1 MPSTYDSLL
10 RLELQATGENA
21 TTWGIKTNNNI
32 NLLAESVAGAAT
44 VNVAGSGDYTLSTAN
59 GVTDEARQATLVLTG
74 LLTGDRNVIIP
85 SSPKNY
91 TIINQT
97 TGAFAITLKQSG
109 GTGVLI
115 PRDGPT
121 IAVATSTTCV
131 DSIGATPYTKAFLAA
146 TSATLALTALG
157 ATSVGAALFVAADTS
172 AARSAIGAT
181 TVGSALIVA
190 VDTSAARTAIGAT
203 AVGSALIIAADAT
216 AGRSAIS
223 AAGSGAITASG
234 LTQATSRLLGR
245 TTAGTGAVEE
255 ISVGSNLTF
264 TGGVLDAVAQTQ
276 KYVARSYAEY
286 TSFSGITNALPVD
299 NTVPLST
306 EGTQILSASIT
317 PSSATNRLRIRFQAF
332 GTTYSSDPDGGPL
345 DGAWAIFSGSTCL
358 AAGRVAPVV
367 AAGVSTAVV
376 FVGEVEYVPGSTSAA
391 TITVRV
397 GPHTTTT
404 GMFLNGS
411 SATRLFGGVARATL
425 VVEEITP

>member
-146 TSATLALTALG
+146 TSATPALTALG

-286 TSFSGITNALPVD
+286 TSFSAITNALPVD

-332 GTTYSSDPDGGPL
+332 GTTYSGDEGGGPL

-376 FVGEVEYVPGSTSAA
+376 FVGEVEYVPGSTSAV